1 MSTAARTKH
10 EHDEASAASLTL
22 HTAITGRTPAV
33 PENTTEPV
41 QIRLRPMDEQVR
53 MAPAMAQELAATR
66 TWRDDMGRRA
76 PEAKDIAD
84 ALLRAKALTDEVA
97 RAEAWHLYLSSEA
110 EQAWQHALELTGKLH
125 EHFDIADRADP
136 NIALRYASTKDFFGA
151 RVQAAARALVTRK
164 KNNRTPK
171 NG

>member
-84 ALLRAKALTDEVA
+84 ALLRDSVLEGTPFRHTKVGTEVTDA
-97 RAEAWHLYLSSEA
+97 RPN
-110 EQAWQHALELTGKLH
+110 HATAMFKYC
-125 EHFDIADRADP
+125 P
-136 NIALRYASTKDFFGA
+136 T
-151 RVQAAARALVTRK
+151 ALVFGVWDSTG
-164 KNNRTPK
+164 PK
-171 NG
+171 GGLGAKF